1 MKKKK
6 KMNLYNTQDRCKGLI
21 PDILSAV
28 FMPSLQLITKDRL
41 QYTDLTLAFY
51 KLMEN
56 LARFAFTSLFAFP
69 EQEQKLLIDSLIWGF
84 KDSERKIYETALE
97 TVLLVLEAVR
107 GSENAFRQS
116 FYRSFLLYLIEN
128 VL

>member
-1 MKKKK
+1 
-6 KMNLYNTQDRCKGLI
+6 
-21 PDILSAV
+21 
-28 FMPSLQLITKDRL
+28 MPSLQLITKDRL

-56 LARFAFTSLFAFP
+56 LARFAFVSLFAFP

-107 GSENAFRQS
+107 KSENAFRQS

>member
-1 MKKKK
+1 MEA
-6 KMNLYNTQDRCKGLI
+6 NDAQDRCKGLI

-56 LARFAFTSLFAFP
+56 LARFAFASLFAFP

-107 GSENAFRQS
+107 KSENAFRQS